1 MQAIYPSAW
10 QAQSSARRRP
20 RRQYGAA
27 VVIGLAALLWGAAAI
42 AQPSPAAGTERL
54 DKPVRIIVAYGAGGA
69 SDSIARFVGDGLSRR
84 AGKPVIVENKAGAD
98 GNIAAETAVRAAPD
112 AYTLLVSGSSTHAAN
127 ATIYRKL
134 PYDPEA
140 DFTPLAT
147 MASTPFVLL
156 VNPKRVQAA
165 TFKEF
170 LALARKESS
179 SLSFASANVGGR
191 ITGELF
197 KQRAGVK
204 AVNVPYKNSS
214 QAMTDLIG
222 GQFDYYLCD
231 MVTALPQIQ
240 AGTVRALAIS
250 SAERAPSLPDVPTL
264 AESGFPDFDVSS
276 WIAIWSANA
285 STPQPVAR
293 LLSRWIAETLDSPNG
308 RQFLVGKGLIPAK
321 VAPTHLQE
329 LQRRDTRLWGK
340 IIVDAGMQQ
349 P

>member
-1 MQAIYPSAW
+1 MQANYLSPR
-10 QAQSSARRRP
+10 QGRSSARWRPGRRH
-20 RRQYGAA
+20 GAA
-27 VVIGLAALLWGAAAI
+27 ILGLAVLLWGAAAI
-42 AQPSPAAGTERL
+42 AQPASAAATERL

-84 AGKPVIVENKAGAD
+84 AGKPVIVENKARAD
-98 GNIAAETAVRAAPD
+98 GNIAAETAVRATPD

-147 MASTPFVLL
+147 LASTPFVLL

-170 LALARKESS
+170 LAWSRKESS

-250 SAERAPSLPDVPTL
+250 SAERVPSLPDVPTL

-276 WIAIWSANA
+276 WIAVWSANA

-293 LLSRWIAETLDSPNG
+293 LLSRWIADTLESPGG
-308 RQFLVGKGLIPAK
+308 RQFLIGKGLIPAK
-321 VAPTHLQE
+321 VAPAHLQE

>member
-1 MQAIYPSAW
+1 MQAIHRPDW
-10 QAQSSARRRP
+10 QVPGQTVRQRPNRLRRI
-20 RRQYGAA
+20 ALM
-27 VVIGLAALLWGAAAI
+27 GLAAGLWGPAAI
-42 AQPSPAAGTERL
+42 AQPAPAAAADRL
-54 DKPVRIIVAYGAGGA
+54 DKPVHIIVAYGAGGA
-69 SDSIARFVGDGLSRR
+69 SDAIARFVSDGLSKRTD
-84 AGKPVIVENKAGAD
+84 KPVIVENKAGAD
-98 GNIAAETAVRAAPD
+98 GNIAAEAAVRAPAT
-112 AYTLLVSGSSTHAAN
+112 AHTLLVSGSSTHAAN

-140 DFTPLAT
+140 DFTPLAA

-156 VNPKRVQAA
+156 ANPKRIQAP

-170 LALARKESS
+170 LAWARKENKE
-179 SLSFASANVGGR
+179 LSFASANVGGR
-191 ITGELF
+191 ISGELF
-197 KQRAGVK
+197 KQRAGLK
-204 AVNVPYKNSS
+204 AVNVPYRNSS

-250 SAERAPSLPDVPTL
+250 SPERVPSLPDVPTL

-276 WIAIWSANA
+276 WIAIWSANP
-285 STPQPVAR
+285 STPQPAAR
-293 LLSRWIAETLDSPNG
+293 LLSRWIGEILDSPEG
-308 RQFLVGKGLIPAK
+308 RRFLVGKGLSPTK
-321 VAPTHLQE
+321 VAAEHLQE

-340 IIVDAGMQQ
+340 IIIDAGMQQ

>member
-1 MQAIYPSAW
+1 MQATQQPDY
-10 QAQSSARRRP
+10 QAQSTMRWLANRRGR
-20 RRQYGAA
+20 AA
-27 VVIGLAALLWGAAAI
+27 VSALAAILWGAAAS
-42 AQPSPAAGTERL
+42 AQPTTPPGTDRI

-69 SDSIARFVGDGLSRR
+69 SDSIARFVGDGLSKRVS
-84 AGKPVIVENKAGAD
+84 KPVIVENKAGAD
-98 GNIAAETAVRAAPD
+98 GNIAADVAVRASTD

-156 VNPKRVQAA
+156 VNPKRVHAA

-170 LALARKESS
+170 LAWAKKESNP
-179 SLSFASANVGGR
+179 LSFASANVGGR

-204 AVNVPYKNSS
+204 AVSVPYKNSS
-214 QAMTDLIG
+214 QAMTDLLG

-250 SAERAPSLPDVPTL
+250 SSERVQSLPDVPTL

-293 LLSRWIAETLDSPNG
+293 LLSRWIADTLDSPNG
-308 RQFLVGKGLIPAK
+308 RLFLIGKGLIPAK
-321 VAPTHLQE
+321 VAPMHLQE
-329 LQRRDTRLWGK
+329 LQRRDTKLWGR
-340 IIVDAGMQQ
+340 IIIDAGMQQ